1 MTRNGGGSGVPRADR
16 ARPGTH
22 LCALYSSPVERD
34 RLLFPFLR
42 AGMSEGAKCLCLID
56 ELDPTAVRARAV
68 GDAAAGH
75 PAPDEQ
81 LEVDR
86 ASDVYLK
93 SGRFSVEHMIAVLCD
108 TLAAMDGIFPELRAA
123 GEMSWVLPKP
133 PGADDFFAYESA
145 LNRIAAEEPAVF
157 MCLYDLR
164 RCAVSMLVDV
174 LKTHPTVLV
183 DRMVL
188 YNPHYVSPQEYVAGA
203 EPSPAVESLPVT
215 AAGVVSLSRVQRA
228 TELVPDDDADLW
240 QSLTPTELRVAALVA
255 DGMTNRGI
263 AERMFVSP
271 HTIDAHLKHIYVK
284 VNIHSRV
291 ELAVLTLQHRTL
303 A

>member
-1 MTRNGGGSGVPRADR
+1 MTRNGGGDGAPAVDR

-34 RLLFPFLR
+34 RLLFPFLK

-56 ELDPTAVRARAV
+56 DLDPEAVRARAV
-68 GDAAAGH
+68 VEAAAGH
-75 PAPDEQ
+75 PAPDQQ

-86 ASDVYLK
+86 ASDVYQK
-93 SGRFSVEHMIAVLCD
+93 SGRFSVEHMLAVLCD
-108 TLAAMDGIFPELRAA
+108 NLAAIDGSFPELRAA
-123 GEMSWVLPKP
+123 GEMSWVVPQP
-133 PGADDFFAYESA
+133 PGADEFVAHELA
-145 LNRIAAEEPAVF
+145 LNRIATEAPAVF

-188 YNPHYVSPQEYVAGA
+188 YNPHYVSPQEYVAEA
-203 EPSPAVESLPVT
+203 EPSTAVDPLPVKAASLK
-215 AAGVVSLSRVQRA
+215 AAGV
-228 TELVPDDDADLW
+228 ADGADPW
-240 QSLTPTELRVAALVA
+240 HSLTTTELRVAALVA

-263 AERMFVSP
+263 AECMFVSP

-284 VNIHSRV
+284 MSIHSRV
-291 ELAVLTLQHRTL
+291 ELAVLNLQHRTPAL
-303 A
+303 TRPA

>member
-1 MTRNGGGSGVPRADR
+1 MTRSGGGNGVPTVDR

-42 AGMSEGAKCLCLID
+42 AGMSEGAKCLCLTD
-56 ELDPTAVRARAV
+56 ELDPEAVRARAV
-68 GDAAAGH
+68 GEAAAGH
-75 PAPDEQ
+75 RAPDEQ

-93 SGRFSVEHMIAVLCD
+93 SGRFSVEHMISVLCD
-108 TLAAMDGIFPELRAA
+108 TLAAIDGNFPALRAA
-123 GEMSWVLPKP
+123 GEMSWVLPQP

-145 LNRIAAEEPAVF
+145 LNRIATEEPAVF

-174 LKTHPTVLV
+174 LRTHPTVLV

-188 YNPHYVSPQEYVAGA
+188 YNPHYVSPQEYVAEA
-203 EPSPAVESLPVT
+203 ERVAAVESLPVK
-215 AAGVVSLSRVQRA
+215 AAGV
-228 TELVPDDDADLW
+228 PDRGADGADTW
-240 QSLTPTELRVAALVA
+240 QSLTATELRVAALVA

-263 AERMFVSP
+263 AECMFVSP
-271 HTIDAHLKHIYVK
+271 HTIDAHLKHMYVK

-291 ELAVLTLQHRTL
+291 ELAVLTLQHRTP

>member
-1 MTRNGGGSGVPRADR
+1 MTRNGGGNGVPVADR
-16 ARPGTH
+16 PRPGTH

-56 ELDPTAVRARAV
+56 ELDPAAVRAGAV
-68 GDAAAGH
+68 GESAAGH

-93 SGRFSVEHMIAVLCD
+93 SGRFSVEHMISVLCD
-108 TLAAMDGIFPELRAA
+108 NLAAIEGSFPVLRAA
-123 GEMSWVLPKP
+123 GEMSWVLPQP
-133 PGADDFFAYESA
+133 PGADDFFAFESA
-145 LNRIAAEEPAVF
+145 LNRIATEEPAVF

-188 YNPHYVSPQEYVAGA
+188 YNPHYVSPQEYVAEA
-203 EPSPAVESLPVT
+203 ERSPAVESLPVT
-215 AAGVVSLSRVQRA
+215 AAGV
-228 TELVPDDDADLW
+228 PDRGADGADPW
-240 QSLTPTELRVAALVA
+240 QSLTAAELRVAALVA

-263 AERMFVSP
+263 AECMFLSP

>member
-1 MTRNGGGSGVPRADR
+1 MIRNGGGNGVRVMDR
-16 ARPGTH
+16 VRPGTH

-42 AGMSEGAKCLCLID
+42 AGMSEGVKCLCLID
-56 ELDPTAVRARAV
+56 ELDPAAVRARAV
-68 GDAAAGH
+68 GEAAAGH
-75 PAPDEQ
+75 PAPDQQ

-93 SGRFSVEHMIAVLCD
+93 SGRFSVEHMIATLCD
-108 TLAAMDGIFPELRAA
+108 TLAAIDGTFPELRAA
-123 GEMSWVLPKP
+123 GEMSWVLPQP

-145 LNRIAAEEPAVF
+145 LNRIVTEEAAVF

-188 YNPHYVSPQEYVAGA
+188 YNPHFVSPQEYVAEA
-203 EPSPAVESLPVT
+203 EPSPAGESLPVA
-215 AAGVVSLSRVQRA
+215 AAGVPGRGA
-228 TELVPDDDADLW
+228 NGADPW
-240 QSLTPTELRVAALVA
+240 HSLTPTELRVAAHVA

-263 AERMFVSP
+263 AECMFVSP
-271 HTIDAHLKHIYVK
+271 HTIDAHLKHIYLK

-291 ELAVLTLQHRTL
+291 ELAVLTLRHRTV

>member
-1 MTRNGGGSGVPRADR
+1 MTRNGGGNGAPAVDR

-56 ELDPTAVRARAV
+56 DLDPEAVRARAV
-68 GDAAAGH
+68 GEAAAGH

-108 TLAAMDGIFPELRAA
+108 NLAAIDGSFPELRAA
-123 GEMSWVLPKP
+123 GEMSWVLPQP

-145 LNRIAAEEPAVF
+145 LNRIATEEPAVF

-174 LKTHPTVLV
+174 LRTHPTVLV

-188 YNPHYVSPQEYVAGA
+188 YNPHYVDPQEYVAEA
-203 EPSPAVESLPVT
+203 EPLPAVESLPVKP
-215 AAGVVSLSRVQRA
+215 AGV
-228 TELVPDDDADLW
+228 PDRGAVGADAW
-240 QSLTPTELRVAALVA
+240 QSLTATELRVAALVA

-263 AERMFVSP
+263 AECMFVSP
-271 HTIDAHLKHIYVK
+271 HTVDAHLKHIYVK
-284 VNIHSRV
+284 MNIHSRV
-291 ELAVLTLQHRTL
+291 ELAVLTLQHRTPAL
-303 A
+303 TRPA

>member
-1 MTRNGGGSGVPRADR
+1 MTRNGGCNGVPMADR
-16 ARPGTH
+16 AGPGTH

-42 AGMSEGAKCLCLID
+42 AGMSEGAKCLCLTD
-56 ELDPTAVRARAV
+56 ELDPEAVRARAV
-68 GDAAAGH
+68 GEAAASH

-93 SGRFSVEHMIAVLCD
+93 SGRFSVEHMISVLCD
-108 TLAAMDGIFPELRAA
+108 NLAAIDGSFPELRAA
-123 GEMSWVLPKP
+123 GEMSWVLPQP

-145 LNRIAAEEPAVF
+145 LNRIATEEPAVF

-174 LKTHPTVLV
+174 LRTHPTVLV

-188 YNPHYVSPQEYVAGA
+188 YNPHYVDPQEYAA
-203 EPSPAVESLPVT
+203 EAERSPAVEPLPVT
-215 AAGVVSLSRVQRA
+215 AAV
-228 TELVPDDDADLW
+228 VPDRGVDGADPW
-240 QSLTPTELRVAALVA
+240 HSLTATELRVAALVA

-263 AERMFVSP
+263 AECMFVSP

-284 VNIHSRV
+284 MSIHSRV
-291 ELAVLTLQHRTL
+291 ELAVLNLQHRTPAL
-303 A
+303 TRPA